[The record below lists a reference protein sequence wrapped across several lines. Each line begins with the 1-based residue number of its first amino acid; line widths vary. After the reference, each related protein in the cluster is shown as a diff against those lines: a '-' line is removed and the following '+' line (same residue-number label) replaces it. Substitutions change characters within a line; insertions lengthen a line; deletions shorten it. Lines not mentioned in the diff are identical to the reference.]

1 MNVVVVIIYLVMA
14 TGLTKGKLLAVIGDE
29 VCVQFVLY
37 CVLMQVFPIY
47 KNAEVNII
55 TSEVSFHKVP

>member
-1 MNVVVVIIYLVMA
+1 MA